1 MITVLR
7 TLLVCLILVSLPVLG
22 IACGGSDSAETA
34 AGETADVATPGS
46 PDATEEKKAE
56 SSDDSL
62 SSPEAAMMV
71 AKYKEMA
78 ASEGIY
84 FGEVP
89 EGFPLDFIPLHPDG
103 KIDKSSTGGGDFTLL
118 QNVPAEKDTV
128 FAWFKDFY
136 SDMGWTVGDPFT
148 MGNRTMTGID
158 GNSGEVSMTMITQD
172 DGSTFV
178 ALVLSPR

>member
-7 TLLVCLILVSLPVLG
+7 SLLVCLALVSLAIPG
-22 IACGGSDSAETA
+22 IACGGSDTAEETVGGA
-34 AGETADVATPGS
+34 ADGAASEAPAGKEEEEAT
-46 PDATEEKKAE
+46 DN
-56 SSDDSL
+56 SL
-62 SSPEAAMMV
+62 KSPEAAEMM
-71 AKYKEMA
+71 AKYREMA

-103 KIDKSSTGGGDFTLL
+103 EIDKSSTGDGDFTLL
-118 QNVPAEKDTV
+118 QNVPVDKDTA

-136 SDMGWTVGDPFT
+136 GDLGWTVGDPFT

-158 GNSGEVSMTMITQD
+158 GNGGEVSMTMISQD